1 MLPQAVR
8 VAWDLAALVG
18 ERGWATRAE
27 LVSRVDRGS
36 VDAWVTAG
44 RLVRLQLGLYA
55 LPTAARDWHTRVEA
69 VARARQGMVSH
80 VSALALWGLLPPPD
94 GPVHLTVRTGRSA
107 RGSAGVVL
115 HRTPDVHDVTRRV
128 RGVPVACGERA
139 LVDSWPTDRAR
150 VRAAAIAAVRER
162 LCTPA
167 HLEHELARRSRL
179 PGRDELTSLVR
190 LLADGCRSELEIWGC
205 LQVLRGPGMP
215 AFVQQR
221 EVVVRGERFV
231 LDAAYEDVLLA
242 VEMDGAAWHGSRRQR
257 EADIRRDALLAT
269 IGWQTLRFG
278 CARMTGAPAECRRDL
293 LAVHAARRASSGVR

>member
-1 MLPQAVR
+1 VRWDVAAV
-8 VAWDLAALVG
+8 VG
-18 ERGWATRAE
+18 ERGWATRSE
-27 LVSRVDRGS
+27 LTARVDRGT

-44 RLVRLQLGLYA
+44 RLVRLQPGVYA
-55 LPTAARDWHTRVEA
+55 LPVAAQDWRTRVEA
-69 VARARQGMVSH
+69 VARSRHAVVSH
-80 VSALALWGLLPPPD
+80 RTALALWGLVPVLD
-94 GPVHLTVRTGRSA
+94 GPVHLTVATARSA

-115 HRTPDVHDVTRRV
+115 HRAPDVDEVTRRV
-128 RGVPVACGERA
+128 EGVRVTCVERA
-139 LVDSWPTDRAR
+139 LVDSWAEDPAL
-150 VRAAAIAAVRER
+150 VRAAAITAVRER
-162 LCTPA
+162 LCTAA
-167 HLEHELARRSRL
+167 HLQYELARRPRL
-179 PGRDELTSLVR
+179 PGRRRFTELVR

-205 LQVLRGPGMP
+205 LHVLRGPGMP

-278 CARMTGAPAECRRDL
+278 YARATADPTGCQHDL
-293 LAVHAARRASSGVR
+293 RAVHAARRGLFGVR